1 MWFSRKKL
9 FKRWVWNGLWIMEKK
24 LKPLPTHLSVR
35 RHKSW
40 PVVLALPPSL
50 PFYYFSATQQNFLPV
65 ELKPLGLSPTGQL
78 RVASQLVS
86 IKSYGEKITI
96 TF

>member
-1 MWFSRKKL
+1 
-9 FKRWVWNGLWIMEKK
+9 MEKK

-65 ELKPLGLSPTGQL
+65 ELKPLGLSSTGQL
-78 RVASQLVS
+78 RVASQLTLLNHT
-86 IKSYGEKITI
+86 GEKITI
-96 TF
+96 TFWLFF